1 MAQRQRIYLKRLRFN
16 PWVGKITWRRA
27 WQPIPVFLPGESY
40 GQGSLAIYCLC
51 GHKEW
56 NPTEVT
62 EHAHTQYAQNW
73 CAFWFMDLPL
83 FPCNKIIFNAIISIK
98 CSLHPYPKGLITT
111 CLVIPIWLYSC
122 FCYHMAIVFFLI
134 DCEPQQ
140 GKDCVLFHFVIFRRI
155 SSVQS
160 LSHVRLFATPWIAA
174 CQASLSITNSWSLLK
189 FMSITSVMPS
199 NNLILCHPFH
209 LPPSVSPKIRFFS
222 KESVLRIRWPK
233 YWSFSFSISPSN
245 EYSGLISLR
254 LTGWI
259 FLQPKSL
266 LQHPSSQA
274 SILRPSSLKFLYS
287 PTLISIHDY

>member
-40 GQGSLAIYCLC
+40 GQRSLAIYCLW

-83 FPCNKIIFNAIISIK
+83 FPCNKIIFNAIVSIK

-122 FCYHMAIVFFLI
+122 FSYHMAIVFFLI

-155 SSVQS
+155 QFSSVTQS
-160 LSHVRLFATPWIAA
+160 CPTLCYTMDCSMPGFPVHH
-174 CQASLSITNSWSLLK
+174 QLLK
-189 FMSITSVMPS
+189 PTQIHVHHIGNAIQQS
-199 NNLILCHPFH
+199 HP
-209 LPPSVSPKIRFFS
+209 LS
-222 KESVLRIRWPK
+222 
-233 YWSFSFSISPSN
+233 SISPPTF
-245 EYSGLISLR
+245 SLSQNQVLFQR
-254 LTGWI
+254 VSSSHQVAKVLE
-259 FLQPKSL
+259 FQ
-266 LQHPSSQA
+266 LQHQS
-274 SILRPSSLKFLYS
+274 F
-287 PTLISIHDY
+287 